1 VTRVGWPGP
10 AVACGV
16 PGWRERRT
24 GRAGAYGRIRWSVV
38 SGHTIPQPEFP
49 DDDGSAAAELETAL
63 RAYAEGTGGE
73 HAVLAALSGSRLL
86 VPVVAVLTED
96 ETEDETVDGLRREKE
111 SEMAL
116 PTLVG
121 DDGRRGVLAFTSA
134 ASLARWRPDA
144 RPVAVRTRQ
153 ACRAALDEPAD
164 AVVID
169 VAGPVPYAIEGARLR
184 VLAEGGAITAPHEDP
199 HVLAA
204 VHAAVGGLPGV
215 TGVQAGPGA
224 HGELA
229 VRLRLAEGA
238 DEQTVLRAAAT
249 RLSEHLRGHVDG
261 GVELGLVS
269 S

>member
-1 VTRVGWPGP
+1 
-10 AVACGV
+10 
-16 PGWRERRT
+16 
-24 GRAGAYGRIRWSVV
+24 V
-38 SGHTIPQPEFP
+38 SGRKIPQPEFP
-49 DDDGSAAAELETAL
+49 DDDGTAAAALEAAL
-63 RAYAEGTGGE
+63 SAYAEGRGDE

-96 ETEDETVDGLRREKE
+96 ETVDGLRREKE

-121 DDGRRGVLAFTSA
+121 EDGRRGVLAFTSTA
-134 ASLARWRPDA
+134 ALARWRPDA

-153 ACRAALDEPAD
+153 ACQAALDEPAD

-169 VAGPVPYAIEGARLR
+169 VAGPVPYTIEGARLH

-215 TGVQAGPGA
+215 TGVQVGVGA
-224 HGELA
+224 QAALA
-229 VRLRLAEGA
+229 VRLRLAEGTDQQA
-238 DEQTVLRAAAT
+238 VLRAAAT
-249 RLSEHLRGHVDG
+249 SLSGHLHGHVAG
-261 GVELGLVS
+261 GVELALASG
-269 S
+269 

>member
-1 VTRVGWPGP
+1 
-10 AVACGV
+10 
-16 PGWRERRT
+16 
-24 GRAGAYGRIRWSVV
+24 V
-38 SGHTIPQPEFP
+38 SGRSIPQPEFP

-86 VPVVAVLTED
+86 VPVVAIL
-96 ETEDETVDGLRREKE
+96 TEDETVDGLRREKE

-121 DDGRRGVLAFTSA
+121 DDGRRAVLAFTSTG
-134 ASLARWRPDA
+134 SLARWRPDA
-144 RPVAVRTRQ
+144 RPVAVRTAQ
-153 ACRAALDEPAD
+153 ACQAALDEPAD

-169 VAGPVPYAIEGARLR
+169 VAGPAPYAIEGARLR
-184 VLAEGGAITAPHEDP
+184 VLAEGGTITAAHEDP
-199 HVLAA
+199 HVLGA

-215 TGVQAGPGA
+215 TGVQVGPGGQA
-224 HGELA
+224 ELA

-238 DEQTVLRAAAT
+238 DEQAVLSTAAAQ
-249 RLSEHLRGHVDG
+249 LSEHLHGHVMG

>member
-1 VTRVGWPGP
+1 
-10 AVACGV
+10 
-16 PGWRERRT
+16 
-24 GRAGAYGRIRWSVV
+24 V
-38 SGHTIPQPEFP
+38 SGRNIPQPEFP
-49 DDDGSAAAELETAL
+49 DDDGSAAAELEAAL

-73 HAVLAALSGSRLL
+73 HALLAALSGSRLL
-86 VPVVAVLTED
+86 VPVVAIL
-96 ETEDETVDGLRREKE
+96 TEDETVDGLRREKE

-121 DDGRRGVLAFTSA
+121 DDGRRAVLAFTSTG
-134 ASLARWRPDA
+134 SLARWRPDA
-144 RPVAVRTRQ
+144 RPVAVRTGQ

-184 VLAEGGAITAPHEDP
+184 VLAEGGTITAPHEDP

-215 TGVQAGPGA
+215 TGVQAGPGE
-224 HGELA
+224 HGDLA

-238 DEQTVLRAAAT
+238 DERTVLRAAAT
-249 RLSEHLRGHVDG
+249 RLSEHLRGHVNG

-269 S
+269 G

>member
-1 VTRVGWPGP
+1 MS
-10 AVACGV
+10 
-16 PGWRERRT
+16 
-24 GRAGAYGRIRWSVV
+24 GRS
-38 SGHTIPQPEFP
+38 IPQPEFP
-49 DDDGSAAAELETAL
+49 DDDGSAAAELEAAL

-73 HAVLAALSGSRLL
+73 HAVLAALSGARLL
-86 VPVVAVLTED
+86 VPVVAIL
-96 ETEDETVDGLRREKE
+96 TEDETVDGLRREKE

-121 DDGRRGVLAFTSA
+121 DDGRKAVLAFTSTGG
-134 ASLARWRPDA
+134 LARWRPDA
-144 RPVAVRTRQ
+144 RPVAVRTAQ

-169 VAGPVPYAIEGARLR
+169 IAGPVPYAIEGARLR

-204 VHAAVGGLPGV
+204 VHAAVGDLPGV
-215 TGVQAGPGA
+215 TGVQAGPGERGA
-224 HGELA
+224 LA

-238 DEQTVLRAAAT
+238 DDQAVLRAAAT

-269 S
+269 G